1 MATAEDLALKAALKA
16 AELAF
21 IAEFQPRL
29 VAARNRR
36 GLTQLQ
42 LATYLGLK
50 LSAYKKYE
58 NRNTSLFP
66 IFLLPELSAI
76 LDEPYSYWFSGITL
90 PRRSRPRVVTKA

>member
-1 MATAEDLALKAALKA
+1 MAVSEEDKALKAALKA

-29 VAARNRR
+29 LSARERR

-50 LSAYKKYE
+50 LSTYKKYE
-58 NRNTSLFP
+58 NRSTSLFP
-66 IFLLPELSAI
+66 IFLLPELSEI
-76 LDEPYSYWFSGITL
+76 LDEPISYWFSGIRL
-90 PRRSRPRVVTKA
+90 ARRVRPRMVT